1 MNDALANS
9 VETSATI
16 VARARKAAHAP
27 ASACSD
33 ARPRGAALQA
43 DLDSYR
49 FVDNVWTF
57 FLQNATI
64 TVTLG
69 GQSETVTVDKAKII
83 SVAANN
89 T

>member
-1 MNDALANS
+1 MNDALGNS

-16 VARARKAAHAP
+16 VARARKAHAP
-27 ASACSD
+27 ASVCPD
-33 ARPRGAALQA
+33 ALPRGAALQA

-69 GQSETVTVDKAKII
+69 GQSETVSVDKAKII

-89 T
+89 S